1 MTIRLIFSTMCAGII
16 GTLIKKIIDSP
27 PTRWTS
33 NEGRECSVRPGDE
46 RRMKGALRRELSL
59 IHMYSYMEGH
69 IDSYTLIFMNTQV
82 IIIISFAFYNQRLN
96 PLLLDLLNFNY
107 KSN

>member
-1 MTIRLIFSTMCAGII
+1 MEL
-16 GTLIKKIIDSP
+16 LLKKIIDSP

-33 NEGRECSVRPGDE
+33 NEGRECSVRPADE

-69 IDSYTLIFMNTQV
+69 MDAYTLIFTNTQV
-82 IIIISFAFYNQRLN
+82 IIISFAFYNQRLN
-96 PLLLDLLNFNY
+96 QLLLDLLDFNY